1 MQRCLQ
7 NADNHTILLPS
18 LLIYILLWIWDNR
31 SFDTISKSNRA
42 KLEAR
47 EAYKEADYKKAMEA
61 YRNVS
66 NNSLFTEPSARLN
79 LAHTYFK
86 LEQLQNARRYYKKLT
101 QVDNHW
107 LASRAYSQ
115 LGVIEAIDKD
125 TLEALRNFKE
135 GLRQNPD
142 NQIARFNYEYLKKR
156 FSGKEKTQNDK
167 STSPKKEQT
176 AQNAPAPKAAQ
187 EVLKTEEKKELL
199 SRLQTI
205 KMSEAQAM
213 MILDALKA
221 SEIQYLQ
228 QQKHHSPASNDDS
241 KGKW

>member
-1 MQRCLQ
+1 M
-7 NADNHTILLPS
+7 
-18 LLIYILLWIWDNR
+18 
-31 SFDTISKSNRA
+31 
-42 KLEAR
+42 EAQ
-47 EAYKEADYKKAMEA
+47 EAYKQADFNKAVEG
-61 YRNVS
+61 YRNIS

-79 LAHTYFK
+79 LAHTYFQ
-86 LEQLQNARRYYKKLT
+86 LTQLQNAKRYYKRLAV
-101 QVDNHW
+101 VDNPW
-107 LASRAYSQ
+107 IASRAYSQ

-125 TLEALRNFKE
+125 TLEALRYFKE
-135 GLRQNPD
+135 GLRKNPD

-156 FSGKEKTQNDK
+156 FSGNDDITPPK
-167 STSPKKEQT
+167 NIPQKKEQS
-176 AQNAPAPKAAQ
+176 AQNAPAPKVGQ

-199 SRLQTI
+199 TRLQNI

-228 QQKHHSPASNDDS
+228 QQKHRSSTPDDES

>member
-1 MQRCLQ
+1 MLRCAL
-7 NADNHTILLPS
+7 NTDNFTILLPS

-31 SFDTISKSNRA
+31 SFDTISRSNRA

-47 EAYKEADYKKAMEA
+47 DAYKEADYGKAMEA
-61 YRNVS
+61 YRNVA

-86 LEQLQNARRYYKKLT
+86 LAQWQNARRYYKKLT
-101 QVDNHW
+101 RIDNQW
-107 LASRAYSQ
+107 LSSRAYSQ

-125 TLEALRNFKE
+125 TLEALRCFKE

-142 NQIARFNYEYLKKR
+142 NEIARFNYEYLKKR
-156 FSGKEKTQNDK
+156 FNGKEEAQTAKAGPQ
-167 STSPKKEQT
+167 KKEQIT
-176 AQNAPAPKAAQ
+176 QNVPTPQAAQ

-228 QQKHHSPASNDDS
+228 QQKRRSAASNDDS

>member
-1 MQRCLQ
+1 
-7 NADNHTILLPS
+7 
-18 LLIYILLWIWDNR
+18 
-31 SFDTISKSNRA
+31 
-42 KLEAR
+42 
-47 EAYKEADYKKAMEA
+47 MEA

-66 NNSLFTEPSARLN
+66 NGSVFTEPSARLN

-86 LEQLQNARRYYKKLT
+86 LQQLQNARRYYKRLT
-101 QVDNHW
+101 QIDNPV
-107 LASRAYSQ
+107 LASRAYAQ

-125 TLEALRNFKE
+125 TLEALRYLKE

-142 NQIARFNYEYLKKR
+142 NAIARFNYELLKKS
-156 FSGKEKTQNDK
+156 FSGREKTPPPVSAPQNV
-167 STSPKKEQT
+167 EQS
-176 AQNAPAPKAAQ
+176 APQKTEPREGQ
-187 EVLKTEEKKELL
+187 EVQKTEEKKDLL
-199 SRLQTI
+199 TQLQNM

-228 QQKHHSPASNDDS
+228 QQKHRSQKSADNN

>member
-1 MQRCLQ
+1 M
-7 NADNHTILLPS
+7 LPS

-31 SFDTISKSNRA
+31 SFDTISRSNRA

-47 EAYKEADYKKAMEA
+47 EAYREADYKKAMEA
-61 YRNVS
+61 YRSVS

-86 LEQLQNARRYYKKLT
+86 LAQLQNARRYYKKLT

-125 TLEALRNFKE
+125 TLEALRYFKE

-142 NQIARFNYEYLKKR
+142 NQIARFNYEFLKKR
-156 FSGKEKTQNDK
+156 FSGKEETRTAK
-167 STSPKKEQT
+167 SAPQSKEQT
-176 AQNAPAPKAAQ
+176 TQNTPAPKAAQ

-228 QQKHHSPASNDDS
+228 QQKHRSPASNDDS

>member
-1 MQRCLQ
+1 MQRCLEYT
-7 NADNHTILLPS
+7 DNRTILLPS
-18 LLIYILLWIWDNR
+18 LLIYILLWGWDNR
-31 SFDTISKSNRA
+31 SFDTISRSNRA
-42 KLEAR
+42 KLEAQ
-47 EAYKEADYKKAMEA
+47 EAFKEADYDKAMEA
-61 YRNVS
+61 YRDVS
-66 NNSLFTEPSARLN
+66 NNSLFTEPSVRLN

-86 LEQLQNARRYYKKLT
+86 LAQLPKARRYYIKLT
-101 QVDNHW
+101 QVDNPR

-125 TLEALRNFKE
+125 TLEALYYFKE

-156 FSGKEKTQNDK
+156 FNGKEEAQPAKTTLQ
-167 STSPKKEQT
+167 KKEQT
-176 AQNAPAPKAAQ
+176 EQNAPTLQAGQ

-199 SRLQTI
+199 TRLQTI

-228 QQKHHSPASNDDS
+228 QQKHRSPTSNNDS